1 MAVKGKDVFTG
12 HEPDYI
18 IGDMDD
24 RDLSVP
30 WEIEDHT
37 DNKVLSKILEMEAR
51 DLIPSKI
58 PLISI
63 KPFVGALALEYKGDR
78 EGTGNEYAHLKQKD
92 PSKKIP
98 ELLTLCFFYGIFLE
112 KYQEFE
118 FDHKK
123 IKALNDRPEQF
134 LHDTVTI
141 YFPDYIK
148 KIGMKPNINR
158 KNKIRII
165 EKITGNPK
173 TSGYAE
179 LLGVIKEER
188 EGIPSAYREYEVI
201 ESFDYDS
208 EKRTLSFASPYMTA
222 VIGRVLE
229 ARIRKDST
237 GRPKY
242 DKSGRLDLS
251 AGHSDHLSPDILKGW
266 HDRSAEVVGVVTTLI
281 DRSGSRK
288 SHIKFKNII
297 ERCGR
302 LRYDVYHASCV
313 SSANA
318 MLERVFVKAWEF
330 LKEKTDISEKYK
342 NFKFP
347 DPKDPD
353 NIPKVRTLEK
363 TIEFCH
369 NGKKRVRDTMD

>member
-12 HEPDYI
+12 HGPDHI

-24 RDLSVP
+24 GDLSVP

-37 DNKVLSKILEMEAR
+37 ENKVLSKILEIEER
-51 DLIPSKI
+51 DLIPAKI

-123 IKALNDRPEQF
+123 IKALNDEPEQF

-141 YFPDYIK
+141 YFPDYVK
-148 KIGMKPNINR
+148 KIGLKPNKNR

-173 TSGYAE
+173 TSGYSE

-188 EGIPSAYREYEVI
+188 DGMPPAYLEYEVI
-201 ESFDYDS
+201 ESFVHDMD
-208 EKRTLSFASPYMTA
+208 KRTLTFASPYMTA

-229 ARIRKDST
+229 ARIKRGST
-237 GRPKY
+237 GMPRY
-242 DKSGRLDLS
+242 DRSGRLDLS
-251 AGHSDHLSPDILKGW
+251 AGHSYHLFPDILKGW
-266 HDRSAEVVGVVTTLI
+266 HDRSAEVVGGVTTLI
-281 DRSGSRK
+281 DRSGSHK

-302 LRYDVYHASCV
+302 LRYDLYHSSCV

-318 MLERVFVKAWEF
+318 MLERVFVKAWQF
-330 LKEKTDISEKYK
+330 LKEKTDISERYK

-369 NGKKRVRDTMD
+369 SGKKGSSDYR